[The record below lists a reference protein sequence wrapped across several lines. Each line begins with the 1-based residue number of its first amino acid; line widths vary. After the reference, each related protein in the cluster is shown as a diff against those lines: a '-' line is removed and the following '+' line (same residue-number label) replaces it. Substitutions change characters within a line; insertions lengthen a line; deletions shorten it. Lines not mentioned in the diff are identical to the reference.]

1 MKKAHREEEKRTFS
15 KLFFTRS
22 ARENSIKFSTHTPR
36 NNKNNDNMA
45 DTLEYSAIDLITNGP
60 KVPGSCVM
68 DATGVTWT
76 ATDDSIP
83 KENEAGAG
91 GDQSKKKKKKIFAPA
106 SDIKE
111 INYSQVPGGVQVLL
125 RTKPEKGPAKSIVLQ
140 GFRGADVKPLK
151 EFVSAKFENVRV
163 RQRECQPNG
172 RNWGD
177 IVVSNSNFK
186 FEVNEKCSFEVN
198 AAAIAGV
205 NPIGKNDLI
214 VELQQGRESEK
225 TSKDALVEMAF
236 YVPLTAETWAGED
249 VDDADDM
256 AVQRL
261 ATAIDAIAATG
272 PALGE
277 PVCAFEDANLVVPRG
292 KVTFALHPNFVRVT
306 GSAADFKINYTSVV
320 RVYALP
326 KPNSHQTH
334 VVVALDPPIRKGQT
348 FYSFIVTVFNDDDII
363 TVAPRKPNKETD
375 DIEITGE
382 MEERF
387 KNVEEE
393 YTGAAGEVFARVLK
407 AVAGV
412 KLTRQGTFV
421 SPAGGSAIRVS
432 HKADVGLLYL
442 LERGFFYLPKPP
454 ILVRYEDVS
463 ECEFERHG
471 GGAGASKTFDLTLTT
486 KKGLSYQ
493 FHGISRTEF
502 QNLVNFLTA
511 KGLPIGEVDANA
523 LADRLI
529 DEDDMAGLDDG
540 PDLERGSD
548 EDEDS
553 EEDEDFKGGSESD
566 GGEPTDSSSSE
577 SDSDSDSESDGGKKK
592 KPAKKKAKTN
602 SGSPAAK
609 KKEKDPNAPKRP
621 LSTYMI
627 FSAEMRAK
635 VKEENPDFSITDVAK
650 ELGVR
655 WKAVTGDE
663 KEKYEELA
671 KKDKER
677 YEREMEEYKKTG
689 GKVKKEEDGGDEE
702 MADAA
707 DEEPKKEEEDA

>member
-1 MKKAHREEEKRTFS
+1 M
-15 KLFFTRS
+15 
-22 ARENSIKFSTHTPR
+22 
-36 NNKNNDNMA
+36 
-45 DTLEYSAIDLITNGP
+45 
-60 KVPGSCVM
+60 
-68 DATGVTWT
+68 
-76 ATDDSIP
+76 
-83 KENEAGAG
+83 
-91 GDQSKKKKKKIFAPA
+91 
-106 SDIKE
+106 
-111 INYSQVPGGVQVLL
+111 
-125 RTKPEKGPAKSIVLQ
+125 
-140 GFRGADVKPLK
+140 
-151 EFVSAKFENVRV
+151 
-163 RQRECQPNG
+163 
-172 RNWGD
+172 
-177 IVVSNSNFK
+177 
-186 FEVNEKCSFEVN
+186 
-198 AAAIAGV
+198 
-205 NPIGKNDLI
+205 
-214 VELQQGRESEK
+214 
-225 TSKDALVEMAF
+225 
-236 YVPLTAETWAGED
+236 
-249 VDDADDM
+249 
-256 AVQRL
+256 
-261 ATAIDAIAATG
+261 
-272 PALGE
+272 
-277 PVCAFEDANLVVPRG
+277 
-292 KVTFALHPNFVRVT
+292 
-306 GSAADFKINYTSVV
+306 
-320 RVYALP
+320 
-326 KPNSHQTH
+326 
-334 VVVALDPPIRKGQT
+334 
-348 FYSFIVTVFNDDDII
+348 TVFNDDDII

-387 KNVEEE
+387 KAVEEE

-421 SPAGGSAIRVS
+421 SPAGGAAIRVS

-511 KGLPIGEVDANA
+511 KGLPMGEVDANA

-529 DEDDMAGLDDG
+529 DEDDMAGIDDAG

-553 EEDEDFKGGSESD
+553 EEDEDFKGASDSD

-577 SDSDSDSESDGGKKK
+577 SDSDSDLDGGGKKK

-602 SGSPAAK
+602 SGSPHAKK

-655 WKAVTGDE
+655 WKSVTGDE
-663 KEKYEELA
+663 KVKYEELA

-677 YEREMEEYKKTG
+677 YEREMEEYKKT
-689 GKVKKEEDGGDEE
+689 KKEKGDEE
-702 MADAA
+702 MADVAG
-707 DEEPKKEEEDA
+707 EEEED